1 MPEKIILVN
10 KEDEEIG
17 TEEKLKAHKDAK
29 LHRAFSIFIF
39 SGRKMLLQK
48 RADRKYHCGGLWS
61 NTCCSHPRSG
71 ETVED
76 AAHRRLKEEM
86 GFDCKL
92 RAKEPFIYKAEFD
105 NGLTEHELDHIV
117 IGDYNGEEI
126 EPDPREVGDWKWIE
140 LEEVKKDVKENPG
153 KYTPWFRIAL
163 DKFF

>member
-17 TEEKLKAHKDAK
+17 TEEKLKVHEDAM
-29 LHRAFSIFIF
+29 LHRAFSIFVF

-92 RAKEPFIYKAEFD
+92 KPDKPFIYKAEFD

-117 IGDYNGEEI
+117 IGDYNGEKI
-126 EPDPREVGDWKWIE
+126 EPDPGEVGDWKWIG